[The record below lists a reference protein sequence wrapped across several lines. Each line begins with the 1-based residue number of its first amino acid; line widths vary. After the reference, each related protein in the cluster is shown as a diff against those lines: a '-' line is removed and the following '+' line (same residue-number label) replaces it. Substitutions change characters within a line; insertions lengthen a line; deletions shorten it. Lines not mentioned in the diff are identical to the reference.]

1 MPNQDVIM
9 TFLPEVCDSFIVH
22 ECVHA
27 AFALTDMLGI
37 DDEESICY
45 FTEYLFKQIK
55 DNV

>member
-1 MPNQDVIM
+1 MPNQDVILC
-9 TFLPEVCDSFIVH
+9 FLPDAPDFYIVH

-27 AFALTDMLGI
+27 AFALTEMLGI